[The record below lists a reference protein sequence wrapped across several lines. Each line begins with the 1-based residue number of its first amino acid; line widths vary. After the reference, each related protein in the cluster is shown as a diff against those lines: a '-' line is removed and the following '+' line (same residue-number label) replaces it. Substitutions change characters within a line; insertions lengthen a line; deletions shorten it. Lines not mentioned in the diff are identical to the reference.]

1 MTRER
6 RRFFRVPIPFD
17 AKYRF
22 FGELTQ
28 GWRTVRT
35 LNLSAGGMRFKSS
48 DLLDVGGFV
57 EVQIQ
62 LPSEREPLMLRGRI
76 VWSQAQASGVTENG
90 LEFLE
95 ATPQQQAKID
105 ELVDF
110 LKKGIAPPNPS
121 P

>member
-6 RRFFRVPIPFD
+6 RQFFRVSIPFD

-48 DLLDVGGFV
+48 DLLEVGGFV

-62 LPSEREPLMLRGRI
+62 LPSEREPLMLRGRLA
-76 VWSQAQASGVTENG
+76 WSQAQASGVTENG
-90 LEFLE
+90 LEFIE
-95 ATPQQQAKID
+95 VTPQQQAKID